1 MPIGAYGMTK
11 DLADVLEAPGGDP
24 IVGYGEGQ
32 FVGEPIAELATGGTM
47 FASALSMAAARAALE
62 HVYTEEA
69 YARTHSL
76 GERMARGIGAI
87 IEHRGLPW
95 SVVRLFKSGGLP
107 VQRRPTTEREQRA
120 AEDPELSDALR
131 IYMLNRGVWE
141 AGGWANPVASVAHT
155 AADIDRY
162 LEVLDEAIGELAVR
176 G

>member
-1 MPIGAYGMTK
+1 
-11 DLADVLEAPGGDP
+11 
-24 IVGYGEGQ
+24 
-32 FVGEPIAELATGGTM
+32 
-47 FASALSMAAARAALE
+47 
-62 HVYTEEA
+62 
-69 YARTHSL
+69 
-76 GERMARGIGAI
+76 MARGIGAI
-87 IEHRGLPW
+87 IEHRGLSW
-95 SVVRLFKSGGLP
+95 SVVRLFNRAGYQFSEDP
-107 VQRRPTTEREQRA
+107 PRNAIEQRA

>member
-1 MPIGAYGMTK
+1 
-11 DLADVLEAPGGDP
+11 
-24 IVGYGEGQ
+24 
-32 FVGEPIAELATGGTM
+32 M
-47 FASALSMAAARAALE
+47 FANALSMAAARAALE

-95 SVVRLFKSGGLP
+95 SVVRLFNRAGYQFSEDP
-107 VQRRPTTEREQRA
+107 PRNAIEQRA

-162 LEVLDEAIGELAVR
+162 LEVLDEAIGDLAVR